1 LVHGGAGLSPVNGY
15 VTNLLAQLGDY
26 ATVGQKLISLVDT
39 DSFWVDGCRE
49 RRKAEN

>member
-1 LVHGGAGLSPVNGY
+1 
-15 VTNLLAQLGDY
+15 VTNLLAPIGDY
-26 ATVGQKLISLVDT
+26 ATVGQKLISLVDA